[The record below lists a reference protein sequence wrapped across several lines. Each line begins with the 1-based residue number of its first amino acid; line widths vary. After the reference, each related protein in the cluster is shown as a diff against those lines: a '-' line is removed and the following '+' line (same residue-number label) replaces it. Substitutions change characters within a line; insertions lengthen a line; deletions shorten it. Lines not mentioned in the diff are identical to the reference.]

1 MRAAV
6 STVRFLSLRKKGC
19 VDEIDVTNEEF
30 TVGFTSVYRTR
41 SILPPSP
48 APVNSTWAS
57 VEP

>member
-1 MRAAV
+1 
-6 STVRFLSLRKKGC
+6 LRKKGC